1 MTQRTLLLS
10 AAYEPMA
17 TISWRKAI
25 VMLTL
30 GKVEVVES
38 YDRDIRSTSV
48 VFKLPCVVRLI
59 NRFRRYR
66 PQVRYSK
73 QNIFARDRWT
83 CQYCGE
89 RRPISQLTQDHVI
102 PRAQGGKTCWENVV
116 ISCSRCNL
124 DKGSKPL
131 HRFKRRLLRKPF
143 APRLDKAAPAHL
155 VSKIAAEI
163 PHQTWSDYIYWNVI
177 LEP

>member
-59 NRFRRYR
+59 NRFRRFR

-116 ISCSRCNL
+116 TSCTDCNTL
-124 DKGSKPL
+124 KANRTPEQAGMQLRARPFRPTWLPMFVL
-131 HRFKRRLLRKPF
+131 HLGTTVP
-143 APRLDKAAPAHL
+143 PAWRTYCYDL
-155 VSKIAAEI
+155 
-163 PHQTWSDYIYWNVI
+163 P
-177 LEP
+177 